1 MRLELDTNGSAVTE
15 VIPMAVALEPFDRP
29 GAGTVAN
36 DHLYYLAN
44 PGAGEN
50 AKGSIVMRT
59 RLDAGNAV
67 KELSIEDLQ
76 EVLKPQGQ

>member
-1 MRLELDTNGSAVTE
+1 
-15 VIPMAVALEPFDRP
+15 
-29 GAGTVAN
+29 
-36 DHLYYLAN
+36 
-44 PGAGEN
+44 
-50 AKGSIVMRT
+50 VMRT